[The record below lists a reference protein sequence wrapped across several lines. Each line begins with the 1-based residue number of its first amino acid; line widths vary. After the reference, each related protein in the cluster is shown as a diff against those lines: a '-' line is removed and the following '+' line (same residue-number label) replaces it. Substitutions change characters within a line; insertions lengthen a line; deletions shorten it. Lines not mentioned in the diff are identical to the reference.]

1 MFRNRRILLAALAA
15 AGLCMAQDRRAA
27 PRIDVE
33 QYTIDAEISPNTQ
46 TLEAKATVRFVPAD
60 DNITSASFELNNALN
75 VSRVVD
81 DQGKPISASRSQQD
95 FSVRLSFEAP
105 LPKGKPVTVTFVYVP
120 LPPVIGMVPV

>member
-1 MFRNRRILLAALAA
+1 RGQAANLRRWLQRSFRKFWKDRLLMFRNRRILLAALAA

-60 DNITSASFELNNALN
+60 DTITSASLDVNNGLN
-75 VSRVVD
+75 VS
-81 DQGKPISASRSQQD
+81 
-95 FSVRLSFEAP
+95 
-105 LPKGKPVTVTFVYVP
+105 PVCDA
-120 LPPVIGMVPV
+120 